1 MNERDQKGEKNKSG
15 RKKENYKRKK
25 EGALQREE
33 RAEEIR
39 GKEKR
44 GKNE

>member
-1 MNERDQKGEKNKSG
+1 MNERYEKSDKSKSG

-25 EGALQREE
+25 EGTIQREE

-39 GKEKR
+39 VIEKR
-44 GKNE
+44 GKKE